1 MALSQEGLTLRE
13 GDVRREQTNP
23 PPVGNQK
30 TSRVRNP
37 KTQRSGNAEVG
48 RTFGDTVHIG
58 TWTRG
63 QSRRAER
70 EIDLTK
76 EAQRRRFK
84 SCRSVSEEVARPQ
97 TMDRAG

>member
-1 MALSQEGLTLRE
+1 MN
-13 GDVRREQTNP
+13 VRVNDARGKTNP
-23 PPVGNQK
+23 LPVGNQK
-30 TSRVRNP
+30 TSRVRNL

-84 SCRSVSEEVARPQ
+84 SCRSE
-97 TMDRAG
+97 AGWRTNYPRTQ